1 MSLPRSRG
9 GRTRAA
15 RSAVALLYCCV
26 ALVLSALDT
35 GAAIRHATSAS
46 HGGAASA
53 RSARIKPQAGRAR
66 GTQRELRRSF
76 PSKALA
82 RHRHPRYWGLR
93 RADRHQH
100 PRPPPHGS
108 DARYLAS
115 LPHRVQKMP
124 EGQPLPGPVPGQIL
138 VLLDRDRPI
147 SLGRELARAYGL
159 ERIGSELIA
168 LLGARAEL
176 MAVRRARFEE
186 VLEALRRDPRVRSAQ
201 PNQRYLHLGATAGP
215 RARLAEAGL
224 PSAPDGDA
232 PIPQYGP
239 RKLGLPAAHDLA
251 LGRNV
256 VIAVIDSA
264 IDTGHPELA
273 GAIARSFNAAGQPD
287 ARLDYHGTAVAGLIR
302 GHGLVEGA
310 APQSELLAVR
320 AFKMNDEA
328 TFHETTT
335 DVLIRAVDWAVRNGA
350 RILNM
355 SFVGAHDSAL
365 QQVLRTAGEK
375 GVIVIAAAG
384 NGGPAAP
391 PAYPAAYP
399 GVIAVTAVDEADRR
413 YEHAN
418 RGSYIAVA
426 APGVDVLAPVE
437 RGGYAYVSGT
447 SFAAAYVSGVAALL
461 LERDPNLDPRSV
473 ADLLATAAEHL
484 GPNVRNDDFGAGRV
498 DAYKALKLLANARA
512 AKRGD
517 LARP

>member
-1 MSLPRSRG
+1 M
-9 GRTRAA
+9 
-15 RSAVALLYCCV
+15 
-26 ALVLSALDT
+26 
-35 GAAIRHATSAS
+35 
-46 HGGAASA
+46 
-53 RSARIKPQAGRAR
+53 
-66 GTQRELRRSF
+66 QR
-76 PSKALA
+76 
-82 RHRHPRYWGLR
+82 
-93 RADRHQH
+93 
-100 PRPPPHGS
+100 
-108 DARYLAS
+108 
-115 LPHRVQKMP
+115 MP
-124 EGQPLPGPVPGQIL
+124 EGEPLPGPVPGQIL
-138 VLLDRDRPI
+138 VLLDQDRPR

-159 ERIGSELIA
+159 ERIGSERIA

-176 MAVRRARFEE
+176 MAVRRGRLEE
-186 VLEALRRDPRVRSAQ
+186 ALAKLRRDARVLSAQ
-201 PNQRYLHLGATAGP
+201 PNQRYLHMGGPAQP
-215 RARLAEAGL
+215 RARLAEAAQ
-224 PSAPDGDA
+224 PSAPDGDRQRLDA
-232 PIPQYGP
+232 AIPQYGP

-256 VIAVIDSA
+256 LIAVIDSA
-264 IDTGHPELA
+264 IDTGHPELT
-273 GAIARSFNAAGQPD
+273 GAIARSFNAAGPAD

-310 APQSELLAVR
+310 APLSKLLAVR
-320 AFKMNDEA
+320 AFKTNDET
-328 TFHETTT
+328 TFQETTT
-335 DVLIRAVDWAVRNGA
+335 HVVIMAIDWAVRNGA
-350 RILNM
+350 KVLNM
-355 SFVGAHDSAL
+355 SFVGAHDPAL
-365 QQVLRTAGEK
+365 EQMLRTVGEK

-384 NGGPAAP
+384 NGGPAAS

-461 LERDPNLDPRSV
+461 LERDPNLDPHSV

-484 GPNVRNDDFGAGRV
+484 GPNVRDDDFGAGRV

-512 AKRGD
+512 AKRDD

>member
-1 MSLPRSRG
+1 
-9 GRTRAA
+9 
-15 RSAVALLYCCV
+15 
-26 ALVLSALDT
+26 VLD
-35 GAAIRHATSAS
+35 
-46 HGGAASA
+46 
-53 RSARIKPQAGRAR
+53 
-66 GTQRELRRSF
+66 
-76 PSKALA
+76 
-82 RHRHPRYWGLR
+82 
-93 RADRHQH
+93 
-100 PRPPPHGS
+100 
-108 DARYLAS
+108 
-115 LPHRVQKMP
+115 
-124 EGQPLPGPVPGQIL
+124 
-138 VLLDRDRPI
+138 
-147 SLGRELARAYGL
+147 
-159 ERIGSELIA
+159 
-168 LLGARAEL
+168 
-176 MAVRRARFEE
+176 
-186 VLEALRRDPRVRSAQ
+186 ALRRDPRVRSAQ
-201 PNQRYLHLGATAGP
+201 PNQRYLHMGATAEP
-215 RARLAEAGL
+215 RTWLAEAGP
-224 PSAPDGDA
+224 PSAPDG
-232 PIPQYGP
+232 IPQYGP
-239 RKLGLPAAHDLA
+239 RKLGLLAAHELA

-273 GAIARSFNAAGQPD
+273 GAIARSFNAAGPAD

-310 APQSELLAVR
+310 APQSELLAIR
-320 AFKMNDEA
+320 AFKVNDETA
-328 TFHETTT
+328 FQETTT

-365 QQVLRTAGEK
+365 QHVLRTAGEK

-461 LERDPNLDPRSV
+461 LERDPNLDPRTV

-484 GPNVRNDDFGAGRV
+484 GPNVRDDDFGAGRV

>member
-1 MSLPRSRG
+1 
-9 GRTRAA
+9 
-15 RSAVALLYCCV
+15 
-26 ALVLSALDT
+26 
-35 GAAIRHATSAS
+35 
-46 HGGAASA
+46 
-53 RSARIKPQAGRAR
+53 
-66 GTQRELRRSF
+66 
-76 PSKALA
+76 
-82 RHRHPRYWGLR
+82 
-93 RADRHQH
+93 
-100 PRPPPHGS
+100 
-108 DARYLAS
+108 
-115 LPHRVQKMP
+115 MP

-138 VLLDRDRPI
+138 VLLDQDRPR
-147 SLGRELARAYGL
+147 SLGRKLARAYGL
-159 ERIGSELIA
+159 ERIGSEHIA

-176 MAVRRARFEE
+176 MAVRRGRFDE
-186 VLEALRRDPRVRSAQ
+186 VLDALRRDPRVRSAQ
-201 PNQRYLHLGATAGP
+201 PNQRYLHMGATAEP
-215 RARLAEAGL
+215 PARLAEAGP
-224 PSAPDGDA
+224 PSAPDGDRQRFDA
-232 PIPQYGP
+232 AIPQYGP
-239 RKLGLPAAHDLA
+239 RKLGLLAAHELA

-273 GAIARSFNAAGQPD
+273 GAIARSFNAAGPAD

-310 APQSELLAVR
+310 APQSELLAIR
-320 AFKMNDEA
+320 AFKVNDET
-328 TFHETTT
+328 TFQETTT
-335 DVLIRAVDWAVRNGA
+335 DVLIRAVDWAVGNGA

-355 SFVGAHDSAL
+355 SFVGSHDSAL

-484 GPNVRNDDFGAGRV
+484 GPNVPDDDFGAGRV

-517 LARP
+517 VARP